1 MYSKD
6 GICIDGGKERLNK
19 WFIPYL
25 LQIAIGFEREVEQR
39 KFKTKQINITRK
51 NAAII
56 VL

>member
-1 MYSKD
+1 MYSND

-39 KFKTKQINITRK
+39 KLKTKQIKITRK